1 LTAERRQKSPQT
13 AISQMSSKKR
23 TTSGQTVPK
32 SYGAPSKPISFPL
45 IMGDDQFDNLLKEMR
60 DDALKSELEVQT

>member
-1 LTAERRQKSPQT
+1 
-13 AISQMSSKKR
+13 MSSKKR

-45 IMGDDQFDNLLKEMR
+45 IMGDDQLDNLLKEMR
-60 DDALKSELEVQT
+60 DDALKTELEVQT